1 MNFFNINLIILLFC
15 FCSHFVEPAKILA
28 IFPFPGPSQYIL
40 VQPYLKALAAKGHE
54 VSVISAFP
62 QKKAISNFYYIPI
75 TEVTENYDCKFFKK
89 KFKSLYL

>member
-40 VQPYLKALAAKGHE
+40 VQPYLKALAARGHE
-54 VSVISAFP
+54 VSVINRFP
-62 QKKAISNFYYIPI
+62 QKKVIPNFYDIPI
-75 TEVTENYDCKFFKK
+75 TVVTADHDGKRI
-89 KFKSLYL
+89 